1 MRYFHFCKLPGR
13 VMGIRLLRFTSVV
26 IIVLLLVAGALTA
39 LLPNIKD
46 DKMPNLRREPKTQ
59 SQSAL
64 DSFTLIMQTYN
75 RTDLLLKLLNHY
87 QAIPHLHKVIVV
99 WNNVGEKIPEE
110 MWNSLGP
117 HPVPVVFKVQTV
129 NRMRNRLQNFPELET
144 KAVLMMDDDTLVS
157 AHDLAFAF
165 SVWQWNIH
173 FTFWFLSSLLLV
185 AMTTE
190 LKCRAMNG

>member
-1 MRYFHFCKLPGR
+1 
-13 VMGIRLLRFTSVV
+13 MGIRLLHFSSVV
-26 IIVLLLVAGALTA
+26 ILVLLLVAGALTA

-46 DKMPNLRREPKTQ
+46 DKMPNLRREPKSQ

-110 MWNSLGP
+110 TWNSLGP

-129 NRMRNRLQNFPELET
+129 NRMRNRLQIFPELET
-144 KAVLMMDDDTLVS
+144 KGNECLT
-157 AHDLAFAF
+157 
-165 SVWQWNIH
+165 SVATI
-173 FTFWFLSSLLLV
+173 V
-185 AMTTE
+185 ARLTILFPLFITSVIFFITQTNCVFYHY
-190 LKCRAMNG
+190 KINPVD